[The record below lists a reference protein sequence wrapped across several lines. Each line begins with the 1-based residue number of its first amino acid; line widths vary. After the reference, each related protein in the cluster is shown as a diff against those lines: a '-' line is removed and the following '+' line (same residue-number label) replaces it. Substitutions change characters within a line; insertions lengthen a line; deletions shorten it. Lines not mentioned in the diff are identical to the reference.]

1 MGGGVGMAAPMMG
14 GSAGPPVQMNFPP
27 NPMLMMPPGSQ
38 QPLGGGGPPRMIPLG
53 MNPGMLMRS
62 INLNQH
68 PTGLPPNLL
77 VMFKARPPVKWFP
90 PAKARKTCKRLTGV
104 GKYLDLF
111 DQNDAEVKKD
121 EENVESDVEVN
132 DDGEIIEID
141 EETKKK
147 KQEEKEKYALL
158 PAKTKKKL
166 EKGKTML
173 KEALKAWDPQ
183 KDKKATGDPYAT
195 LFVARLPYSACED
208 DDVLRR
214 EFERYGDIKSV
225 RVVTDTDTGKPTGY
239 AFIEFETEDDMKQA
253 FKRADGTRIEG
264 KRVVVDAE
272 RGRTTP
278 NWRPMRLGGGLGGY
292 AKQLSKKEI
301 RMKEMGNQ
309 RTGGGGGFRG
319 GLGDGPGGGGGAD
332 RGRRSGFGDDRTCH
346 VCGQPG
352 HFARECPN
360 RREMNRG
367 GGRRFGGGGGG
378 GDGHGEDRRGREDL
392 PPPPSR
398 GDRGGIGFSG
408 RGEDRER
415 SPGAPQPRFGTG
427 MMMDDPEDR
436 YRDRDGGGRD
446 RMSGRDER
454 RSSRFGEG
462 APDYGRERR
471 GGGRDRKRGRSHSRS
486 YSRSR
491 SRSRSRSPQRGRR
504 RSSRYDDEY
513 DRDRRY
519 SDHRDDDYDYDIGRG
534 RDRHHRGMDRRG
546 GYGRSRSPSPNYRDF
561 VDEPPVARKRGLA
574 SSSRPP
580 REESSEEGELGEV
593 KPSSPKRTR
602 RGPR

>member
-1 MGGGVGMAAPMMG
+1 MSSGNGSLPPYHQPMGANTVPHNPLLMNPPGGGEQGMMMPPPGGGMGMGGGVGMAAPMMG
-14 GSAGPPVQMNFPP
+14 GGAGPPVQMNFPP

-38 QPLGGGGPPRMIPLG
+38 QPLGGGGPPRMMPLG

-121 EENVESDVEVN
+121 EENDESDVEVN

-183 KDKKATGDPYAT
+183 KDEKATGDPYAT

-239 AFIEFETEDDMKQA
+239 AFIEFETEDDMKRA

-319 GLGDGPGGGGGAD
+319 GLGDGPGGGGGGG

-378 GDGHGEDRRGREDL
+378 G
-392 PPPPSR
+392 
-398 GDRGGIGFSG
+398 GG
-408 RGEDRER
+408 
-415 SPGAPQPRFGTG
+415 
-427 MMMDDPEDR
+427 
-436 YRDRDGGGRD
+436 
-446 RMSGRDER
+446 
-454 RSSRFGEG
+454 
-462 APDYGRERR
+462 R
-471 GGGRDRKRGRSHSRS
+471 GGGCGGVCGRGLRTR
-486 YSRSR
+486 
-491 SRSRSRSPQRGRR
+491 RGRR
-504 RSSRYDDEY
+504 RIGRRRRDDNRHDGLTDAHRHRRQDGHSKREGGGRGAVGK
-513 DRDRRY
+513 DGGGGLDRRCK
-519 SDHRDDDYDYDIGRG
+519 DG
-534 RDRHHRGMDRRG
+534 
-546 GYGRSRSPSPNYRDF
+546 
-561 VDEPPVARKRGLA
+561 A
-574 SSSRPP
+574 
-580 REESSEEGELGEV
+580 
-593 KPSSPKRTR
+593 
-602 RGPR
+602 RGPTGGGGHLRDGHDGGEDDAARRLDAQGEDARRSDAAERPSE